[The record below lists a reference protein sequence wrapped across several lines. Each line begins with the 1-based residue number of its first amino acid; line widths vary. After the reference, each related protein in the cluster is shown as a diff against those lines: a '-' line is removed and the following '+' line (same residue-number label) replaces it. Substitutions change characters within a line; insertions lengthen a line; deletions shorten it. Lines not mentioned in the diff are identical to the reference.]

1 MQGKKIRP
9 EYPLGSKYLESGPA
23 SEYFIQKM
31 RHFFLRVHSSRI
43 SNGICFRFCRK
54 FIRHKPTLSTQEC
67 ADPKRSRRK
76 WEGSSLPNALNFC
89 NLLSLSSVV
98 LFWYTRYDF
107 YFTKWHTKFRRGGT
121 LLRRKKPQHSTNIR
135 TLGQNL
141 VAVLGLDMNK
151 NLNCKCPQ
159 TFCYSKRRNCWDPLL
174 QKITNANN
182 SYLSHYLLSGF
193 PSNNFRKTLGLL
205 KSILRAIA
213 EDMAHTAQL
222 LACLLLAMTKH
233 GI

>member
-1 MQGKKIRP
+1 MEFVFGSAGNLYATNLHSRP
-9 EYPLGSKYLESGPA
+9 KNVP
-23 SEYFIQKM
+23 IQKDQGGNGKV
-31 RHFFLRVHSSRI
+31 LRYRTHSTFA
-43 SNGICFRFCRK
+43 ICCHCLQLF
-54 FIRHKPTLSTQEC
+54 
-67 ADPKRSRRK
+67 
-76 WEGSSLPNALNFC
+76 
-89 NLLSLSSVV
+89 

>member
-1 MQGKKIRP
+1 MQGKKILP

-121 LLRRKKPQHSTNIR
+121 LLRRKNTTLHKHKNI
-135 TLGQNL
+135 GSKF
-141 VAVLGLDMNK
+141 G
-151 NLNCKCPQ
+151 CCPW
-159 TFCYSKRRNCWDPLL
+159 FGY
-174 QKITNANN
+174 
-182 SYLSHYLLSGF
+182 
-193 PSNNFRKTLGLL
+193 
-205 KSILRAIA
+205 
-213 EDMAHTAQL
+213 E
-222 LACLLLAMTKH
+222 
-233 GI
+233 

>member
-1 MQGKKIRP
+1 MEFVFGSAGNLYAANLHSRP
-9 EYPLGSKYLESGPA
+9 KNVP
-23 SEYFIQKM
+23 IQKDQGGNGKVL
-31 RHFFLRVHSSRI
+31 RHRTHSTFAICWVLCCHCLQLFCFGTPGTTSI
-43 SNGICFRFCRK
+43 LQNG
-54 FIRHKPTLSTQEC
+54 TQNSDGEAPC
-67 ADPKRSRRK
+67 C
-76 WEGSSLPNALNFC
+76 EG
-89 NLLSLSSVV
+89 
-98 LFWYTRYDF
+98 
-107 YFTKWHTKFRRGGT
+107 
-121 LLRRKKPQHSTNIR
+121 KKPQHSTNIR

-174 QKITNANN
+174 RKITNANN
-182 SYLSHYLLSGF
+182 SYLNHYLLSGF
-193 PSNNFRKTLGLL
+193 PSKNFRKTLGLL